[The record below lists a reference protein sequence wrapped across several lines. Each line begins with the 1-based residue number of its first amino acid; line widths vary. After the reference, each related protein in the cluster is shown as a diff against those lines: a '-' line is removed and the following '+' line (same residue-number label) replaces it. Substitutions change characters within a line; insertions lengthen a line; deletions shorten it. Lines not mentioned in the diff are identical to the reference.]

1 MIVRIAYDV
10 GLSPSS
16 LREWLCNL
24 LLESP
29 DPSNWS
35 EFPNV
40 DNEVQGLLAGA
51 EWFQVYDFIEVIV
64 HSLGGPTNPTVEK
77 FTDKLKRRIPT

>member
-1 MIVRIAYDV
+1 MSTFSQRHGFEQPDAPISIHGEALDWLRSAVIRLAYDA

-16 LREWLCNL
+16 LREMLCEL

-29 DPSNWS
+29 DSSNWS

-40 DNEVQGLLAGA
+40 DNEVRGIIAGA
-51 EWFQVYDFIEVIV
+51 EWFQ
-64 HSLGGPTNPTVEK
+64 
-77 FTDKLKRRIPT
+77 